1 MAIRAKVLGREE
13 LNRRLRTLAPEA
25 EKQAEVAKLA
35 VARDLANAIRS
46 RAPRGSST
54 TDKYA
59 DSIAG
64 GYLRDNPAA
73 KKLTGIGASKDLDAA
88 GLFAQ
93 YIWRFL
99 EFGTAP
105 HVNGGKFA
113 GSKHPGTAAQPHIFP
128 TWRAMRRKAKRKIAT
143 AVNKAVRKVRKG

>member
-1 MAIRAKVLGREE
+1 MAIRAKVLGRED
-13 LNRRLRTLAPEA
+13 LNRRLRKLAPDA
-25 EKQAEVAKLA
+25 EKQAEAAKLA
-35 VARDLANAIRS
+35 VARDLAGAVKA
-46 RAPRGSST
+46 RAPRGSSKD
-54 TDKYA
+54 DKYA

-73 KKLTGIGASKDLDAA
+73 KKLVAINVTKDQHAA

-93 YIWRFL
+93 FIWRFL

-105 HVNGGKFA
+105 HINAGKFA

-128 TWRAMRRKAKRKIAT
+128 IWRAMRRKAKRKIAT
-143 AVNKAVRKVRKG
+143 AINKAVRKVRNK